1 MSLYEYGQVCYV
13 SMGNLVSMSVDVYLY
28 MWRCMCRQ
36 VYVYL
41 WLFGVRSYVHIFHL
55 YVRYDYVQR
64 CEDTVSVEL
73 RYIN

>member
-1 MSLYEYGQVCYV
+1 MCVCVDMYMCIYMIV
-13 SMGNLVSMSVDVYLY
+13 S
-28 MWRCMCRQ
+28 C
-36 VYVYL
+36 
-41 WLFGVRSYVHIFHL
+41 RSYEHILHL